1 MNKKIKTGILAYGM
15 SGRLF
20 HAPFVWCHLEFE
32 FSAVVERSTKKVYL
46 DYPDVKSYD
55 SVDELLS
62 DKTIELVV
70 VNTPNETHFEFA
82 LKAIK
87 ANKHVL
93 IDKPLTTTSAEAKEL
108 FKEAKKKGV
117 LVLPYQNRRYD
128 SDFLSVKEVI
138 ASGEL
143 GNLVE
148 IHFRYDRY
156 RNTVVTNSWKEDPI
170 PGNGVIYNLGAHS
183 IDGIISIFGTPLQW
197 SKHSS
202 FVRPNTQ
209 VSDYEHIHLL
219 YPNNLQVFITISL
232 LVADPQPA
240 FIVNGT
246 MGTYKKNRTD
256 VQEDQLNERMKPD
269 HELFGVELPESE
281 GILTT
286 IDSNGLKIHRKIPAQ
301 KASYL
306 NVFEDI
312 YQTLRM
318 GKDYPVTEEQILLQL
333 EILGS

>member
-1 MNKKIKTGILAYGM
+1 MKNTIKTGILAFGM

-20 HAPFVWCHLEFE
+20 HAPFLRCHSGFE
-32 FSAVVERSTKKVYL
+32 FSAVVERSKKKVHL
-46 DYPDVKSYD
+46 DYPNVKSYN
-55 SVDELLS
+55 SIDELLS
-62 DKTIELVV
+62 DESIELVV

-93 IDKPLTTTSAEAKEL
+93 IDKPFTTTVAEARQL
-108 FKEAKKKGV
+108 FKAAKKKGV
-117 LVLPYQNRRYD
+117 LLLPYQNRRYD

-138 ASGEL
+138 ASGKL

-148 IHFRYDRY
+148 VHFRYDRY
-156 RNTVVTNSWKEDPI
+156 RKAIVENSWKEAPVS
-170 PGNGVIYNLGAHS
+170 GNGVIYNLGAHP
-183 IDGIISIFGTPLQW
+183 IDGIISLFGIPIKW

-202 FVRPNTQ
+202 FIRPDTQ

-219 YPNNLQVFITISL
+219 YPNNLQVFVTISL

-246 MGTYKKNRTD
+246 MGTFKKNRTD
-256 VQEDQLNERMKPD
+256 VQENQLNEGMQPD
-269 HELFGVELPESE
+269 NLLFGVELPKSE

-286 IDSNGLKIHRKIPAQ
+286 IDANGLKTQEKITAQ
-301 KASYL
+301 KASYM
-306 NVFEDI
+306 NIFEDV
-312 YQTLRM
+312 YQTLRL
-318 GKDYPVTEEQILLQL
+318 GKDYPVTEEQIIAQL
-333 EILGS
+333 EILE